1 MSELGKFIAFRA
13 TVALH
18 KKAGNHHILQEVYDL
33 CAAELKKPADER
45 VNQVKNIY
53 KAFTPE
59 EISAECARMVY
70 PEDVDWHG
78 EIEIIF
84 QNIENLHAAIK
95 GPCGDWYFTGDFPT
109 PGGVATVNAA
119 YINWFDGVTG
129 RSYDL
134 PL

>member
-1 MSELGKFIAFRA
+1 
-13 TVALH
+13 
-18 KKAGNHHILQEVYDL
+18 
-33 CAAELKKPADER
+33 

-59 EISAECARMVY
+59 EISAECSRMVY
-70 PEDVDWHG
+70 PEDVDWNG
-78 EIEIIF
+78 EVEIIF
-84 QNIENLHAAIK
+84 QNIENLHASIK

-109 PGGVATVNAA
+109 PGGMATVNLA
-119 YINWFDGVTG
+119 YINWFDKVDG